1 MTGYAE
7 TNSGIGKL
15 LRLQKISDN
24 PEKRPYPYPE
34 QYRYWRE
41 KVKPLFS
48 EKDDL
53 VSVDLVHLGPGGSQL
68 LDDVGDLLRLL
79 DGASKKEHA
88 PRDSGCGLPGLN
100 EHFSKRKEKFRGSK
114 LARVEYA
121 MLVDDMRVGKFS
133 SISSSNAWN
142 AS

>member
-1 MTGYAE
+1 M
-7 TNSGIGKL
+7 
-15 LRLQKISDN
+15 RLQKVSDN

-34 QYRYWRE
+34 QYRYWCE
-41 KVKPLFS
+41 NIKPLFS

-79 DGASKKEHA
+79 DGASEKEQA
-88 PRDSGCGLPGLN
+88 PRDSGRRLPGLS
-100 EHFSKRKEKFRGSK
+100 EHFSKRKEKFRESK

-121 MLVDDMRVGKFS
+121 MLVDDMRVGMFLLFLHLMFG
-133 SISSSNAWN
+133 N